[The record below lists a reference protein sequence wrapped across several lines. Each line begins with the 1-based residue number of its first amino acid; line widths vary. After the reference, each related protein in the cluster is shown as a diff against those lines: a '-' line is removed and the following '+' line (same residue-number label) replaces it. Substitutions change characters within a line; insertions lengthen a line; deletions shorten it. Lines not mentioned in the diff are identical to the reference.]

1 MGFFY
6 ALFLDKTFKGSV
18 NMKTKNFTA
27 EDVNT
32 RTICGLLSPDTRV
45 YVYCCDKDTSRRFMA
60 DAQKEGFTFG
70 DGAKPTE
77 RPADDIIAINNDKT
91 INYVGF
97 VGHLAFKT
105 AFTVAGKALV
115 KVDYKKYISGCAY
128 YFYTHS

>member
-1 MGFFY
+1 MGFFMHS
-6 ALFLDKTFKGSV
+6 FWKTFKGSV
-18 NMKTKNFTA
+18 YMEIKDFTA
-27 EDVNT
+27 EDDKA
-32 RTICGLLSPDTRV
+32 RTISDLLSADTRL
-45 YVYCCDKDTSRRFMA
+45 YVYCCDKNISRRFMA
-60 DAQKEGFTFG
+60 DAQREGFTFG

-77 RPADDIIAINNDKT
+77 RPTDDIIAINNDKT

-115 KVDYKKYISGCAY
+115 KVDYKKYISGNKY